1 VTEHRSRWLNILLIL
16 ILAYILAAIIG
27 WLVEGLLWL
36 FAIAATLFVLTIL
49 WVVYRT
55 GRRRGRH
62 VR

>member
-1 VTEHRSRWLNILLIL
+1 MTDHRSRWLNILLIL

-27 WLVEGLLWL
+27 WIVEGLLWL
-36 FAIAATLFVLTIL
+36 SAIAATLFVLTIL

-55 GRRRGRH
+55 GQRRGRH